1 MINKV
6 ILASKSGVRKKIL
19 NQNGIACE
27 VLPANVDE
35 EQVKDSLLKEKKI
48 FCSTLIL
55 SNGIDQGK
63 ILLIKKYSR
72 PKNIFTIDKKY
83 DDFIRSKNLLYVL
96 KNFLRGFLLRYLCNN
111 WEFCIFFE

>member
-35 EQVKDSLLKEKKI
+35 EQVKDSFTISSSTLAGTTSQLIPFWFKI
-48 FCSTLIL
+48 FFLTPLLDARI
-55 SNGIDQGK
+55 
-63 ILLIKKYSR
+63 ILLI
-72 PKNIFTIDKKY
+72 I
-83 DDFIRSKNLLYVL
+83 
-96 KNFLRGFLLRYLCNN
+96 
-111 WEFCIFFE
+111 